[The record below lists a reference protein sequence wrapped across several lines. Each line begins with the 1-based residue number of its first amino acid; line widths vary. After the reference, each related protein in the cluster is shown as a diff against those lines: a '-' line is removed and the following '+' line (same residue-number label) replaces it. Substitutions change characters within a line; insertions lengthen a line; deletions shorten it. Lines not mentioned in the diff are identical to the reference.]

1 MGLVNW
7 ATDTKGT
14 AAAFGIYA
22 VAFTLGPTT
31 IIDSIRTSMW
41 HGSTFGSAYA
51 VKVAMNNAMNI
62 IVRVV
67 TGAIQDADNDSYDR
81 VVIVYVVL
89 AAASVLVSIMLVGL
103 SWWSVDLGN
112 LQWTRKQRI
121 KNGELW
127 NERKR
132 AFYEDNGARN
142 KLISKSCFGALI
154 MLILGAWSAY
164 FWGVATGNNS

>member
-1 MGLVNW
+1 
-7 ATDTKGT
+7 
-14 AAAFGIYA
+14 
-22 VAFTLGPTT
+22 
-31 IIDSIRTSMW
+31 
-41 HGSTFGSAYA
+41 
-51 VKVAMNNAMNI
+51 MNI

-67 TGAIQDADNDSYDR
+67 TGAIQDADNDSYDH

-89 AAASVLVSIMLVGL
+89 AAASVLVSIMLIAL

-121 KNGELW
+121 ANGELW

-142 KLISKSCFGALI
+142 KIISKICFGALI
-154 MLILGAWSAY
+154 LLILGSWSAY